1 MGVIGSER
9 RPWGG
14 TRVGRTQH
22 FALAES
28 AKAPG
33 QTASNSTQLGPS
45 GDKFSFFF
53 LRKGMGGPGTTP
65 VLGDEGE
72 AHSLK
77 QKKREGRF
85 SFHSLS
91 SSFS

>member
-1 MGVIGSER
+1 MGHAL
-9 RPWGG
+9 GG
-14 TRVGRTQH
+14 RSTLLWPRVLRLLGKQH
-22 FALAES
+22 
-28 AKAPG
+28 P
-33 QTASNSTQLGPS
+33 TASNSTQLGPS